1 MGSLYIMK
9 RAVWG
14 VIAFAVVLSIL
25 ADTTSADARSQRIAN
40 LSVDLDGGFV
50 SVSAQLID
58 SFSHETEEDIK
69 NGVPKDLYYTI
80 LLKRRKSAWFDEEIV
95 SRTILY
101 RVKGDLLKKQ
111 YVIQRKSGGREED
124 EMILDDYGAM
134 QRLISRIGNV
144 RIASVESLD
153 KKATYYVSVKAEM
166 KATKIPLYLDYIL
179 FFVPFLEVDTPWTDS
194 APFYRPAGNK

>member
-1 MGSLYIMK
+1 MK
-9 RAVWG
+9 RAVGG

-25 ADTTSADARSQRIAN
+25 ADPTSADARSQRIAN
-40 LSVDLDGGFV
+40 LIVDLDGGFV

-80 LLKRRKSAWFDEEIV
+80 LLKRRKSAWFDEEIA

-111 YVIQRKSGGREED
+111 YIVQRKSGGREED

-179 FFVPFLEVDTPWTDS
+179 FFVPFLEVDTPWADS

>member
-1 MGSLYIMK
+1 MK
-9 RAVWG
+9 RAVGG

-25 ADTTSADARSQRIAN
+25 ADPTSADARSQRIAN
-40 LSVDLDGGFV
+40 LIVDLDGGFV

-80 LLKRRKSAWFDEEIV
+80 LLKRRKSAWFDEEIA
-95 SRTILY
+95 SRTNLY

-111 YVIQRKSGGREED
+111 YIVQRKSGGREED

-179 FFVPFLEVDTPWTDS
+179 FFVPFLEVDTPWADS